1 MEVNIFNFLKFKFS
15 ILINSI
21 ILSTQILLQIFLSQ
35 TVIYLQKKLTE
46 FFIFKKSEAYKK
58 LKIESVTCLN
68 LT

>member
-35 TVIYLQKKLTE
+35 TVIYSQKKLTE
-46 FFIFKKSEAYKK
+46 FYNFKKSEAYKK
-58 LKIESVTCLN
+58 LEIESVTCLN